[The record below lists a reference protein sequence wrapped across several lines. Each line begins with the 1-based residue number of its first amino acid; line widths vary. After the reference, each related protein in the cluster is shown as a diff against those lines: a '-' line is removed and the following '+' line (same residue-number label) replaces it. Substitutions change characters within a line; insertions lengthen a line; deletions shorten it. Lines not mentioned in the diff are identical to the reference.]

1 MNQLGKVPLTVILVL
16 TISSALIFSTSYAH
30 AYMYPKSISKTTLSI
45 QSKAMRCPDGNLAPN
60 NDVSK
65 CPPLTGSA
73 NSNNQSPKNPNYK
86 AQANQVIP
94 QVPGNAVVAQQATQA
109 HNTQNSQQATNAH
122 QATQAQQAHENQPSK
137 SSSPTT
143 LKMPNTVKYQAPTLK
158 ITPKYPAPKLP

>member
-1 MNQLGKVPLTVILVL
+1 MNQTRMLLTMILVL
-16 TISSALIFSTSYAH
+16 TISTALIFSTSYAY
-30 AYMYPKSISKTTLSI
+30 AYTYPKSIPKTTLSI
-45 QSKAMRCPDGNLAPN
+45 PSKAMRCPDGNLAPN
-60 NDVSK
+60 NDISK
-65 CPPLTGSA
+65 CPSLTGSV

-94 QVPGNAVVAQQATQA
+94 LVPGNAVVAQQATQA

-137 SSSPTT
+137 SSSLTPLKLPTT
-143 LKMPNTVKYQAPTLK
+143 TKYPAPTLK